1 MNRPGSQH
9 SPEPV
14 PGYLRMPMFIVVVL
28 ALAYFIIYAAVKTE
42 FNPLHLAGKLPRIKD
57 LLIAF
62 LTPDL
67 EKHFFLRTLEQV
79 WETIIIATF
88 STLLSVIIAYP
99 LSFLAASNV
108 IGNSFGAR
116 VVYFTMRAFFNAAR
130 VIDAMVLAIVFVAGL
145 GTGPFPGVLALT
157 VHSVG
162 VLGKLFSE
170 AVEEVNKGVVE
181 AIRATGASP
190 LQTVM
195 FGIVPQVLPY
205 VWSYTFYRLDANMR
219 MSSILGL
226 VGAGGVGYLLLQ
238 YINNLKYHRAG
249 TILWEIA
256 VLVSIFDLLSSYAR
270 ARLAR

>member
-1 MNRPGSQH
+1 
-9 SPEPV
+9 
-14 PGYLRMPMFIVVVL
+14 MPLILVL
-28 ALAYFIIYAAVKTE
+28 FVAIAYFLSYAAYTTE
-42 FNPLHLAGKLPRIKD
+42 FNPLRLARNAPDIQRI
-57 LLIAF
+57 LLAF

-67 EKHFFLRTLEQV
+67 GRKFLLDTLVLV
-79 WETIIIATF
+79 WQTIVIATF
-88 STLLSVIIAYP
+88 STILSVVIAYP

-108 IGNSFGAR
+108 VGRSALAR
-116 VVYFTMRAFFNAAR
+116 AVYFAMRTFFNAAR

-157 VHSVG
+157 VHSIG

-170 AVEEVNKGVVE
+170 AIEEVNKGVVE
-181 AIRATGASP
+181 AVRATGASP

-195 FGIVPQVLPY
+195 FGIVPQALPY

-238 YINNLKYHRAG
+238 YINILEYHKAG

-256 VLVSIFDLLSSYAR
+256 ILVTVFDLLSGYAR

>member
-1 MNRPGSQH
+1 MTRPPDSAHQP
-9 SPEPV
+9 SPL
-14 PGYLRMPMFIVVVL
+14 LRFPAILVLIL
-28 ALAYFIIYAAVKTE
+28 ALTFFMFYAAYKTE
-42 FNPLHLAGKLPRIKD
+42 FNPLNLATSMPNIQKVIF
-57 LLIAF
+57 AF

-67 EKHFFLRTLEQV
+67 TTEFLLHTLKLV
-79 WETIIIATF
+79 WETIVIATY
-88 STLLSVIIAYP
+88 STILSVLIAYP

-108 IGNSFGAR
+108 VGKSAPSR
-116 VVYFTMRAFFNAAR
+116 VIYILMRAMFNAAR

-157 VHSVG
+157 VHSIG

-170 AVEEVNKGVVE
+170 AIEEVNKGVVE

-195 FGIVPQVLPY
+195 FGIVPQALPY
-205 VWSYTFYRLDANMR
+205 VWSYAFYRLDANMR

-238 YINNLKYHRAG
+238 YINILEYHKAG

-256 VLVSIFDLLSSYAR
+256 ILVTVFDFLSSFAR